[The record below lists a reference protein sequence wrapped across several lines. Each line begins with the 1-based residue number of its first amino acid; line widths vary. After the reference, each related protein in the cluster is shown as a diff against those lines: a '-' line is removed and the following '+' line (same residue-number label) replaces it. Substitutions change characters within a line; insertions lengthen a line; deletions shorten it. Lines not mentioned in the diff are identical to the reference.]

1 MLAELIAYFRPAA
14 VMLLAFTA
22 LTGIAY
28 PLAMTGVAQVLMPS
42 AANGSLVY
50 VGDGVAGSRLVGQSF
65 AADKYFHSRPSA
77 AGEGYD
83 ATASSGSNL
92 GPTSQKLV
100 DRVKAAATA
109 LTAAGVVPA
118 DAVTASAS
126 GLDPDISPAFASLQ
140 VKRIAAARAVGEENV
155 RSILAQHIGMPVA
168 GIFGEPRV
176 NVLLLNMALDADL
189 KGANG

>member
-1 MLAELIAYFRPAA
+1 M
-14 VMLLAFTA
+14 
-22 LTGIAY
+22 
-28 PLAMTGVAQVLMPS
+28 
-42 AANGSLVY
+42 
-50 VGDGVAGSRLVGQSF
+50 
-65 AADKYFHSRPSA
+65 
-77 AGEGYD
+77 
-83 ATASSGSNL
+83 
-92 GPTSQKLV
+92 
-100 DRVKAAATA
+100 KAAATA

-140 VKRIAAARAVGEENV
+140 VKRIAAARAVGEESV
-155 RSILAQHIGMPVA
+155 RSILAQHIGTPVA